1 MRYCGPRSFHIS
13 RYPCPRRSSSIR
25 PAAVRSP
32 FRSMTGSKH
41 GVTIPPATAREVLT
55 EPALVAK
62 PIDDPAFVRPI
73 ALIRKRGRTLPRV
86 AQAFVALML
95 RELK

>member
-1 MRYCGPRSFHIS
+1 MRRDD
-13 RYPCPRRSSSIR
+13 R
-25 PAAVRSP
+25 
-32 FRSMTGSKH
+32 
-41 GVTIPPATAREVLT
+41 AREARKVLT

-73 ALIRKRGRTLPRV
+73 ALIRKRRRTLPRV
-86 AQAFVALML
+86 AEACVALML

>member
-1 MRYCGPRSFHIS
+1 
-13 RYPCPRRSSSIR
+13 
-25 PAAVRSP
+25 
-32 FRSMTGSKH
+32 MTGSEC
-41 GVTIPPATAREVLT
+41 GVTILPATARKVLT
-55 EPALVAK
+55 EPVFVAK

-86 AQAFVALML
+86 AEACVALML

>member
-1 MRYCGPRSFHIS
+1 M
-13 RYPCPRRSSSIR
+13 R

-32 FRSMTGSKH
+32 FRSMTGSEC
-41 GVTIPPATAREVLT
+41 GVTILPGTAREVPT
-55 EPALVAK
+55 EPALIAK

-86 AQAFVALML
+86 AEACVALML